1 MLLLESSSIMTHAP
15 HRPVPVLHVTTSSQ
29 PHDIRIFY
37 KEAMPL
43 SRQGYGVD
51 IAAPIAEQACSGGVK
66 LIPLGA
72 PGGSRSRRIMRNLRA
87 AWIMLRGGYDVIHVH
102 SPELFVTAALP
113 RFFGKRII
121 YDIHEFYYE
130 RIKES
135 IWIWPPLR
143 TAMAVTYALLE
154 RMLLP
159 HFSGLVVVTEEMR
172 EQYAR
177 YEPRT
182 PVVLVRNYTYISEE
196 ARYQALHAGPPIT
209 QPYIVHTGGASR
221 LHAFDV
227 MVAVAEQLRENGIQD
242 QIVNI
247 GPIDLSGFSRNEQGR
262 LLERAKRAG
271 IILTGILPYPELLQ
285 WIAHARIGY
294 LLRMEEE
301 NAARALPTK
310 LFEYFAFGLPVVVY
324 RLRKTVELMHNC
336 EAGLLVGPAN
346 VPEHVAAIGRILSDD
361 DLASKMSAAS
371 QVQAQSYRFEPELQ
385 RLLNLYA
392 TITHT

>member
-1 MLLLESSSIMTHAP
+1 MTHASQ
-15 HRPVPVLHVTTSSQ
+15 RSVSVLHVTTANQ
-29 PHDIRIFY
+29 PHDIRIFH
-37 KEAMPL
+37 KEAIPL
-43 SRQGYGVD
+43 SRQGYVVD
-51 IAAPIAEQACSGGVK
+51 IAVPIAEQAYSEGIK
-66 LIPLGA
+66 LIPIGN

-102 SPELFVTAALP
+102 SPELFVTAILS
-113 RFFGKRII
+113 RFFGKHII
-121 YDIHEFYYE
+121 YDIHEFYHE

-143 TAMAVTYALLE
+143 SAMAAIYTLLE

-159 HFSGLVVVTEEMR
+159 HFAGLVVVTEEMR
-172 EQYAR
+172 DQYAR
-177 YEPRT
+177 YESHT

-196 ARYQALHAGPPIT
+196 ARSQALCADPPIT

-227 MVAVAEQLRENGIQD
+227 MVAVAEQLRESGIQAR
-242 QIVNI
+242 IVNI
-247 GPIDLSGFSRNEQGR
+247 GPIDLSGFSRSEQR
-262 LLERAKRAG
+262 SLLERAESAG
-271 IILTGILPYPELLQ
+271 IILTGILPYPELLR
-285 WIAHARIGY
+285 WIAHACIGY

-324 RLRKTVELMHNC
+324 RLRKTVELMRGC

-346 VPEHVAAIGRILSDD
+346 VDEHFEAIRRILSDD
-361 DLASKMSAAS
+361 DLASRMSAAS
-371 QVQAQSYRFEPELQ
+371 QAQAQSYRFELELQ
-385 RLLNLYA
+385 RLLKLYA
-392 TITHT
+392 AITGMTGGIF